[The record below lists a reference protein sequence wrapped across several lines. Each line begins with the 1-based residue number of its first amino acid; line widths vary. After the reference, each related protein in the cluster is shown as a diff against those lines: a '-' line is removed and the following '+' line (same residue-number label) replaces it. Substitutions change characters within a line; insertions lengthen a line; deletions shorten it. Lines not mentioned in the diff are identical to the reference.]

1 MDRATALKS
10 NPRLAP
16 TPALRPFAVAP
27 DGTRLH
33 GCAWGEGAPVLFLHS
48 WAMQARMW
56 DYQFATLAP
65 QGLRCIGF
73 DRRGHGRSDQ
83 SAHGYDYD
91 TLADDLAAV
100 IEAQD
105 LRGVTLVGHS
115 MGAGEIVRYLTR
127 HGGRRV
133 KRIVLLAPT
142 TPFLAQTSDNP
153 SGLPLAA
160 FESMR
165 AAWMVDFP
173 GWVSQNAAAFF
184 TPATSPALIDWAV
197 RMMLEIPLPV
207 ALACN
212 RAVTQTDFRAELAK
226 IDTPCLVIQGDAD
239 ASAPLAISGAPTAAL
254 IPNCALKIYEAA
266 PHGLMFTHTERL
278 NADLLEFIGS

>member
-10 NPRLAP
+10 NPHSPAT
-16 TPALRPFAVAP
+16 TPPQPFAVAA
-27 DGTRLH
+27 DGARLH
-33 GCAWGEGAPVLFLHS
+33 VTAWGEGAPVLFLHN

-56 DYQFATLAP
+56 DYQFAALAP
-65 QGLRCIGF
+65 HGLRCLGY

-83 SAHGYDYD
+83 SADGYDYD
-91 TLADDLAAV
+91 TLADDVAAV

-105 LRGVTLVGHS
+105 LHGVTLVGHS

-133 KRIVLLAPT
+133 KKIVLLAPT
-142 TPFLAQTSDNP
+142 TPFLAQTPDNP

-160 FESMR
+160 FEAMR
-165 AAWMVDFP
+165 TAWTVDFP
-173 GWVSQNAAAFF
+173 GWVSQNAPAFF

-197 RMMLEIPLPV
+197 RMMLEISLPV

-212 RAVTQTDFRAELAK
+212 RAVTETDFRAELAK
-226 IDTPCLVIQGDAD
+226 IDTPCLVIHGDAD
-239 ASAPLAISGAPTAAL
+239 VSAPLALTGAPTAAL
-254 IPNCALKIYEAA
+254 IPNRDLKVYEGA

-278 NADLLEFIGS
+278 NADLLQFIGS